1 MPPVTVQP
9 TKSLDSHSSRSSAL
23 DVHHFFEKRET
34 NRICKQCEQVFYNFQ
49 SPTVDLHAFRH
60 EYKELDDKEKWD
72 KKRRYLYSATTAT
85 GTLRGHL
92 ERYHEQEVI
101 LLCQRKGWPIQLPKY
116 KLQHSLAIQG
126 RVQFSQ
132 EAILDCLVKF
142 IAVNDQV
149 VSFARLMAASLI
161 QSTLRVST
169 LLKAENSETYS
180 RFSALT
186 TLICPIGQKYV
197 LPSLRC
203 GTKFFMTSK
212 PTF

>member
-1 MPPVTVQP
+1 M
-9 TKSLDSHSSRSSAL
+9 
-23 DVHHFFEKRET
+23 HHFFEKRET
-34 NRICKQCEQVFYNFQ
+34 NCICKQCEQVFYNFQ

-132 EAILDCLVKF
+132 EAVLDCLVKF